1 MRIGTII
8 ERPFSERAGVACRST
23 SLPLQ
28 RVLVDF
34 GADHAFGRVPGKL
47 REHYGIGMPV
57 STIRLT
63 TEHHAQCLFEQE
75 QAREV
80 HAGAAK
86 GRVLIGEM
94 DGSMVPVAEIAKDAD
109 DKRKALVWKEA
120 RLCIAHELGSATLV
134 FGGHFAGGVEES
146 GRQWERCVGVA
157 PVSARAA
164 AYMRWGTARRGSPT
178 K

>member
-1 MRIGTII
+1 MG
-8 ERPFSERAGVACRST
+8 CRSV

-34 GADHAFGRVPGKL
+34 GADHAFGRVPDRL

-80 HAGAAK
+80 RAGAAN
-86 GRVLIGEM
+86 GRTFISET
-94 DGSMVPVAEIAKDAD
+94 DGSVIPV
-109 DKRKALVWKEA
+109 
-120 RLCIAHELGSATLV
+120 
-134 FGGHFAGGVEES
+134 VE
-146 GRQWERCVGVA
+146 VG
-157 PVSARAA
+157 
-164 AYMRWGTARRGSPT
+164 
-178 K
+178 